1 MKTVSTAAQR
11 GRSVQAAVSSY
22 ESGGRRYLA
31 PLRIGGCIALGAVVA
46 ACLGLQLRLSST
58 GFCLLIVIVLF
69 SLKDSFLSSAIF
81 SLVGAALLDFFFTEP
96 LYSFRIAKAQDYFPL
111 IAFFV
116 TSIAVITLVRR
127 VDRAEKMR
135 RVQAQLL
142 DLTHDS
148 VFVRDRNEVITYW
161 NRAAETLYGWT
172 KEEAVGKLADELL
185 ITVFPLPREQ
195 VQRIFLRDGHW
206 EGELIHTRRDGSEL
220 VVSSRWTLGRD
231 GAGNPFATLETNNDI
246 TQRKRAEE
254 LLRKSRAQYFAEAQM
269 LSKTG
274 SFGWNLS
281 SGEVFWSEQTFSIF
295 EYALAVSPS
304 IELVRQRMH
313 PDDIPVLEQ
322 TLAKASS
329 STAHFDFEHRL
340 LFPDGRTKHLRV
352 VAHATSDQPNNK
364 QFIGAVMDV
373 TRAKQTEE
381 QLRHAQSELE
391 RVSRVTALGALSASI
406 AHEVG
411 QPLSA
416 IVTNGE
422 ACLRWLHCQPTNMEE
437 IEGCVSRMTDEGNR
451 AAEIVKRVRTLMK
464 GAPPDRAPIA
474 VNDVVEEAIA
484 LVGWDIERQSGS
496 LTRRLATEL
505 PLVLGDRVQLQQV
518 LINLIINGLQ
528 SIESVNGKRELL
540 VQSRVD
546 PEGNVVVAVKDSG
559 AGIREANLPRLF
571 EPFFTTRSSG
581 MGMGLAVSSSI
592 VDAHGGQI
600 WASNNPDGGATFSF
614 SLPPAVTQEQVRK

>member
-1 MKTVSTAAQR
+1 
-11 GRSVQAAVSSY
+11 
-22 ESGGRRYLA
+22 
-31 PLRIGGCIALGAVVA
+31 
-46 ACLGLQLRLSST
+46 
-58 GFCLLIVIVLF
+58 
-69 SLKDSFLSSAIF
+69 
-81 SLVGAALLDFFFTEP
+81 
-96 LYSFRIAKAQDYFPL
+96 
-111 IAFFV
+111 
-116 TSIAVITLVRR
+116 
-127 VDRAEKMR
+127 
-135 RVQAQLL
+135 
-142 DLTHDS
+142 
-148 VFVRDRNEVITYW
+148 
-161 NRAAETLYGWT
+161 
-172 KEEAVGKLADELL
+172 
-185 ITVFPLPREQ
+185 
-195 VQRIFLRDGHW
+195 
-206 EGELIHTRRDGSEL
+206 
-220 VVSSRWTLGRD
+220 
-231 GAGNPFATLETNNDI
+231 
-246 TQRKRAEE
+246 
-254 LLRKSRAQYFAEAQM
+254 
-269 LSKTG
+269 
-274 SFGWNLS
+274 
-281 SGEVFWSEQTFSIF
+281 
-295 EYALAVSPS
+295 
-304 IELVRQRMH
+304 
-313 PDDIPVLEQ
+313 VLEQ

-422 ACLRWLHCQPTNMEE
+422 ACLRWLHRQPTNMEE

-546 PEGNVVVAVKDSG
+546 LKAMLSW
-559 AGIREANLPRLF
+559 R
-571 EPFFTTRSSG
+571 
-581 MGMGLAVSSSI
+581 
-592 VDAHGGQI
+592 
-600 WASNNPDGGATFSF
+600 
-614 SLPPAVTQEQVRK
+614 